1 MAETPGGSARATDR
15 ILVVD
20 FGAQYAQLIARRV
33 REQNVYCQIL
43 RHDISAERLAE
54 LAPKG
59 IILSGGPASVYEENA
74 PRCDPG
80 LFRLGI
86 PVLGICYGMQLTC
99 DALGGDVDND
109 GDKDLFATAIEGIN
123 QFYRNDGDMSFTN
136 ISSTIGFFQTD
147 LFTYGASF
155 GDIDNDGDLD
165 VFISNRTNTEENQR
179 NYLYRNDEGIYIDI
193 TQSSGIPIQDED
205 GNENSQLSFCT
216 IFFDYNK
223 DGFQD
228 IYLANDKI
236 DNINRL
242 YKNLGNGTFE
252 DVSVASGSGI
262 AVNAMT
268 TTLGDYN
275 NDGWFDIYI
284 TNTQS
289 SQAGNGNV
297 LLMNNA
303 DGTFT
308 NVAEETGTTFNSFA
322 WGAVFLD
329 ADNDTLLDLY
339 VSGGFDGS
347 IGSFLSA
354 AFYHQQNDGTFVIP
368 QNIGFENDTRKSYS
382 NAIGDINN
390 DGKPDIIV
398 CNDIENNFLWE
409 NKTVNENNWLKV
421 KLEGVISNRDGIGN
435 TIEISIDGESQYRYT
450 LAGEGYLS
458 QNSFYEFFGT
468 GTATE
473 IDFIKVTW
481 TATGTTETI
490 NNVDVNQAII
500 IKEGSGILSNTDIQT
515 DNFFSMYPNPS
526 NNGIFKLSI
535 SDNERV
541 SLQIFDLS
549 GRLVT
554 KKDDLRN
561 NDEIDVS
568 HYHKGIYVAKIS
580 SGSNISSIKLLV
592 N

>member
-1 MAETPGGSARATDR
+1 MTIRVFILFLIFSNLSNAQLAFEDVASQVGVNYSYGDSEYGGGVSFA
-15 ILVVD
+15 D
-20 FGAQYAQLIARRV
+20 FNNDGWDDITYASEDGAQIYFFENNNGIFNLV
-33 REQNVYCQIL
+33 TLNG
-43 RHDISAERLAE
+43 ISNTY
-54 LAPKG
+54 KTKQV
-59 IILSGGPASVYEENA
+59 IWIDY
-74 PRCDPG
+74 
-80 LFRLGI
+80 
-86 PVLGICYGMQLTC
+86 
-99 DALGGDVDND
+99 DND
-109 GDKDLFATAIEGIN
+109 GDKDLFVTAIEGVN
-123 QFYRNDGDMSFTN
+123 QFYRNDGGMNFTN

-147 LFTYGASF
+147 LFTYGTSF
-155 GDIDNDGDLD
+155 ADIDNDGDLD
-165 VFISNRTNTEENQR
+165 AFISNRTNTEQNQR
-179 NYLYRNDEGIYIDI
+179 NYLYRNDEGTFVDI
-193 TQSSGIPIQDED
+193 TQSSGIPIEDEE

-216 IFFDYNK
+216 MFFDYNK

-228 IYLANDKI
+228 IYLANDKT

-297 LLMNNA
+297 LLKNNG

-308 NVAEETGTTFNSFA
+308 DVAEETGTTFNSFA

-354 AFYHQQNDGTFVIP
+354 AFYHQQNDGIFVIP
-368 QNIGFENDTRKSYS
+368 QNIGFENDTRKSFS

-398 CNDIENNFLWE
+398 CNDTENNFLWE
-409 NKTVNENNWLKV
+409 NKTTNTNNWLKV
-421 KLEGVISNRDGIGN
+421 KLEGVTTNRDGIGN
-435 TIEISIDGESQYRYT
+435 TIEIFINGRSQYRYT
-450 LAGEGYLS
+450 LAGEGYIS
-458 QNSFYEFFGT
+458 QNSYYEFFGL
-468 GTATE
+468 GEATE
-473 IDFIKVTW
+473 VDYVKVTW
-481 TATGTTETI
+481 TGTNIEDVI
-490 NNVDVNQAII
+490 NDVNANQSIT
-500 IKEGSGILSNTDIQT
+500 IKEGIGVLNSNNIQT
-515 DNFFSMYPNPS
+515 NMLFSLFPNPS
-526 NNGIFKLSI
+526 NDGVFKLSVNNNK
-535 SDNERV
+535 SNTLKV
-541 SLQIFDLS
+541 YDLA
-549 GRLVT
+549 GRLIL
-554 KKDDLRN
+554 KIKNLKDK
-561 NDEIDVS
+561 DEFS
-568 HYHKGIYVAKIS
+568 LNHCKKGIYLAKVS
-580 SGSNISSIKLLV
+580 SDHKSSTIKLVL

>member
-1 MAETPGGSARATDR
+1 MNKISFIFFLFFSNILCSQIAFEDVASYIGVDYSYGDSEYGGGVSFA
-15 ILVVD
+15 D
-20 FGAQYAQLIARRV
+20 FNNDGWDDITYASEDGAQ
-33 REQNVYCQIL
+33 VYFFKNNNGVFNL
-43 RHDISAERLAE
+43 VTLNGISNTY
-54 LAPKG
+54 KTKQV
-59 IILSGGPASVYEENA
+59 IWIDY
-74 PRCDPG
+74 
-80 LFRLGI
+80 
-86 PVLGICYGMQLTC
+86 
-99 DALGGDVDND
+99 DND

-435 TIEISIDGESQYRYT
+435 TIEISIDGQSQYRYT

-473 IDFIKVTW
+473 IDYIKVTW
-481 TATGTTETI
+481 TATGITETI
-490 NNVDVNQAII
+490 SNIDVNQAII

-515 DNFFSMYPNPS
+515 DNLFSMYPNPS

-535 SDNERV
+535 SDKERV

-568 HYHKGIYVAKIS
+568 HYHKGIYIAKIS
-580 SGSNISSIKLLV
+580 SGRNISSIKLLV

>member
-1 MAETPGGSARATDR
+1 MNKISFIFFLFFSNILCSQIAFEDVASYIGVDYSYGDSEYGGGVSFA
-15 ILVVD
+15 D
-20 FGAQYAQLIARRV
+20 FNNDGWDDITYASEDGAQ
-33 REQNVYCQIL
+33 VYFFKNNNGVFNL
-43 RHDISAERLAE
+43 VTLNGISNTY
-54 LAPKG
+54 KTKQV
-59 IILSGGPASVYEENA
+59 IWIDY
-74 PRCDPG
+74 
-80 LFRLGI
+80 
-86 PVLGICYGMQLTC
+86 
-99 DALGGDVDND
+99 DND

-165 VFISNRTNTEENQR
+165 AFISNRTNTEENQR

-242 YKNLGNGTFE
+242 YKNLGDGTFE

-435 TIEISIDGESQYRYT
+435 TIEISIDGQSQYRYT

-468 GTATE
+468 GTAIE
-473 IDFIKVTW
+473 IDYIKVTW
-481 TATGTTETI
+481 TATGTIETI

-515 DNFFSMYPNPS
+515 DNLFSMYPNPS

-580 SGSNISSIKLLV
+580 SGSNISSIKLFV

>member
-1 MAETPGGSARATDR
+1 MTTRVFILFLIFSNLSNAQLAFEDVATQVGVNYSYGDSEYGGGVSFADFNNDGWDDITYATED
-15 ILVVD
+15 
-20 FGAQYAQLIARRV
+20 GAQIYFFENNNGVFNLV
-33 REQNVYCQIL
+33 TLNG
-43 RHDISAERLAE
+43 ISNTY
-54 LAPKG
+54 KTKQV
-59 IILSGGPASVYEENA
+59 IWIDY
-74 PRCDPG
+74 
-80 LFRLGI
+80 
-86 PVLGICYGMQLTC
+86 
-99 DALGGDVDND
+99 DND
-109 GDKDLFATAIEGIN
+109 GDKDLFVTAIEGIN
-123 QFYRNDGDMSFTN
+123 EFYRNDGGMNFTN

-147 LFTYGASF
+147 LFTYGTSF

-165 VFISNRTNTEENQR
+165 AFISNRTSTEQNQR
-179 NYLYRNDEGIYIDI
+179 NYLYRNDEGTFVDI
-193 TQSSGIPIQDED
+193 TQSSGIPIEDEE

-216 IFFDYNK
+216 MFFDYNK

-228 IYLANDKI
+228 IYLANDKT

-297 LLMNNA
+297 LLKNNG

-308 NVAEETGTTFNSFA
+308 NVAEETGTTFNSLA

-354 AFYHQQNDGTFVIP
+354 AFYHQQNDGIFVIP
-368 QNIGFENDTRKSYS
+368 QNIGFENDTRKSFS

-398 CNDIENNFLWE
+398 CNDTENNFLWE
-409 NKTVNENNWLKV
+409 NKTTNTNNWLKV
-421 KLEGVISNRDGIGN
+421 KLEGVTTNRDGIGN
-435 TIEISIDGESQYRYT
+435 TIEIFINGRSKYRYT
-450 LAGEGYLS
+450 LAGEGYIS
-458 QNSFYEFFGT
+458 QNSYHEFFGL
-468 GTATE
+468 GEATE
-473 IDFIKVTW
+473 VDYVKVTW
-481 TATGTTETI
+481 TGTNTEDI
-490 NNVDVNQAII
+490 IYDVNANQSIT
-500 IKEGSGILSNTDIQT
+500 IKEGIGVLTSNDIQT
-515 DNFFSMYPNPS
+515 NSLFSLYPNPS
-526 NNGIFKLSI
+526 YDGVFKLSVNNNK
-535 SDNERV
+535 SNTLKV
-541 SLQIFDLS
+541 YDLA
-549 GRLVT
+549 GRLIL
-554 KKDDLRN
+554 KIKNLKDKDQFSLN
-561 NDEIDVS
+561 
-568 HYHKGIYVAKIS
+568 HCKKGIYLAKVS
-580 SGSNISSIKLLV
+580 SDHKSSTIKLVL

>member
-1 MAETPGGSARATDR
+1 MNKISFIFFLFFSNILCSQIAFEDVASYIGVDYSYGDSEYGGGVSFA
-15 ILVVD
+15 D
-20 FGAQYAQLIARRV
+20 FNNDGWDDITYASEDGAQ
-33 REQNVYCQIL
+33 VYFFKNNNGVFNL
-43 RHDISAERLAE
+43 VTLNGISNTY
-54 LAPKG
+54 KTKQV
-59 IILSGGPASVYEENA
+59 IWIDY
-74 PRCDPG
+74 
-80 LFRLGI
+80 
-86 PVLGICYGMQLTC
+86 
-99 DALGGDVDND
+99 DND

-473 IDFIKVTW
+473 IDYIKVTW
-481 TATGTTETI
+481 TATGITETI
-490 NNVDVNQAII
+490 SNIDVNQAII

-515 DNFFSMYPNPS
+515 DNLFSMYPNPS

-535 SDNERV
+535 SDNETV

>member
-1 MAETPGGSARATDR
+1 MNKISFIFFLFFSNILYSQIAFEDVASYIGVDYSYGDSEYGGGVSFA
-15 ILVVD
+15 D
-20 FGAQYAQLIARRV
+20 FNNDGWDDITYASEDGAQ
-33 REQNVYCQIL
+33 VYFFKNNNGVFNL
-43 RHDISAERLAE
+43 VTLNGISNTY
-54 LAPKG
+54 KTKQV
-59 IILSGGPASVYEENA
+59 IWIDY
-74 PRCDPG
+74 
-80 LFRLGI
+80 
-86 PVLGICYGMQLTC
+86 
-99 DALGGDVDND
+99 DND

-165 VFISNRTNTEENQR
+165 AFISNRTNTEENQR

-242 YKNLGNGTFE
+242 YKNLGDGTFE

-398 CNDIENNFLWE
+398 CNDTENNFLWE

-435 TIEISIDGESQYRYT
+435 TIEISIDGQSQYRYT

-468 GTATE
+468 GTAIE
-473 IDFIKVTW
+473 IDYIKVTW
-481 TATGTTETI
+481 TATGIIETI
-490 NNVDVNQAII
+490 TNIDINQAII

-515 DNFFSMYPNPS
+515 DNLFSMYPNPS

-554 KKDDLRN
+554 KKNDLRN

>member
-1 MAETPGGSARATDR
+1 MTTRVFILFLIFSNLSNAQLAFEDVATQVGVNYSYGDSEYGGGVSFADFNNDGWDDITYATED
-15 ILVVD
+15 
-20 FGAQYAQLIARRV
+20 GAQIYFFENNNGVFNLV
-33 REQNVYCQIL
+33 TLNG
-43 RHDISAERLAE
+43 ISNTY
-54 LAPKG
+54 KTKQV
-59 IILSGGPASVYEENA
+59 IWIDY
-74 PRCDPG
+74 
-80 LFRLGI
+80 
-86 PVLGICYGMQLTC
+86 
-99 DALGGDVDND
+99 DND
-109 GDKDLFATAIEGIN
+109 GDKDLFVTAIEGVN
-123 QFYRNDGDMSFTN
+123 EFYRNDGGMNFTN

-147 LFTYGASF
+147 LFTYGTSF

-165 VFISNRTNTEENQR
+165 AFISNRTSTEQNQR
-179 NYLYRNDEGIYIDI
+179 NYLYRNDEGTFVDI
-193 TQSSGIPIQDED
+193 TQSSGIPIEDEE

-216 IFFDYNK
+216 MFFDYNK

-228 IYLANDKI
+228 IYLANDKT

-297 LLMNNA
+297 LLKNNG

-308 NVAEETGTTFNSFA
+308 NVAEETGTTFNSLA

-339 VSGGFDGS
+339 VSGGYDGS

-354 AFYHQQNDGTFVIP
+354 AFYHQQNDETFVIP
-368 QNIGFENDTRKSYS
+368 QNIGFENDTRKSFS

-398 CNDIENNFLWE
+398 CNDTENNFLWE
-409 NKTVNENNWLKV
+409 NKTTNTNNWLKV
-421 KLEGVISNRDGIGN
+421 KLEGVTTNRDGIGN
-435 TIEISIDGESQYRYT
+435 TIEIFINGRSQYRYT
-450 LAGEGYLS
+450 LAGEGYIS
-458 QNSFYEFFGT
+458 QNSYHEFFGL
-468 GTATE
+468 GEATE
-473 IDFIKVTW
+473 VDYVKVTW
-481 TATGTTETI
+481 TGTNTEDI
-490 NNVDVNQAII
+490 IYDVNANQSIT
-500 IKEGSGILSNTDIQT
+500 IKEGNGVLTSDDIQT
-515 DNFFSMYPNPS
+515 NTLLSLYPNPS
-526 NNGIFKLSI
+526 NDGVFKLSVNNNK
-535 SDNERV
+535 SNTLKV
-541 SLQIFDLS
+541 YDLA
-549 GRLVT
+549 GRLIF
-554 KKDDLRN
+554 KIKNLKDK
-561 NDEIDVS
+561 DEFS
-568 HYHKGIYVAKIS
+568 LNHCKKGIYLAKVS
-580 SGSNISSIKLLV
+580 SGQKSSTIKLVL

>member
-1 MAETPGGSARATDR
+1 MFLIFSNLSNAQLAFEDVATQVGVNYSYGDSEYGGGVSFADFNNDGWDDITYATED
-15 ILVVD
+15 
-20 FGAQYAQLIARRV
+20 GAQIYFFENNNGVFNLV
-33 REQNVYCQIL
+33 TLNG
-43 RHDISAERLAE
+43 ISNTY
-54 LAPKG
+54 KTKQV
-59 IILSGGPASVYEENA
+59 IWIDY
-74 PRCDPG
+74 
-80 LFRLGI
+80 
-86 PVLGICYGMQLTC
+86 
-99 DALGGDVDND
+99 DND
-109 GDKDLFATAIEGIN
+109 GDKDLFVTAIEGIN
-123 QFYRNDGDMSFTN
+123 EFYRNDGGMNFTN

-147 LFTYGASF
+147 LFTYGTSF

-165 VFISNRTNTEENQR
+165 AFISNRTSTEQNQR
-179 NYLYRNDEGIYIDI
+179 NYLYRNDEGTFVDI
-193 TQSSGIPIQDED
+193 TQSSGIPIEDEE

-216 IFFDYNK
+216 MFFDYNK

-228 IYLANDKI
+228 IYLANDKT

-297 LLMNNA
+297 LLKNNG

-308 NVAEETGTTFNSFA
+308 NVAEETGTTFNSLA

-354 AFYHQQNDGTFVIP
+354 AFYHQQNDGIFVIP
-368 QNIGFENDTRKSYS
+368 QNIGFENDTRKSFS

-398 CNDIENNFLWE
+398 CNDTENNFLWE
-409 NKTVNENNWLKV
+409 NKTTNTNNWLKV
-421 KLEGVISNRDGIGN
+421 KLEGVTTNRDGIGN
-435 TIEISIDGESQYRYT
+435 TIEIFINGRSQYRYT
-450 LAGEGYLS
+450 LAGEGYIS
-458 QNSFYEFFGT
+458 QNSYHEFFGL
-468 GTATE
+468 GEATE
-473 IDFIKVTW
+473 VDYVKVTW
-481 TATGTTETI
+481 TGTNTEDI
-490 NNVDVNQAII
+490 IYDVNANQSIT
-500 IKEGSGILSNTDIQT
+500 IKEGIGVLTSNDIQT
-515 DNFFSMYPNPS
+515 NSLFSLYPNPS
-526 NNGIFKLSI
+526 YDGVFKLSVNNNK
-535 SDNERV
+535 SNTLKV
-541 SLQIFDLS
+541 YDLA
-549 GRLVT
+549 GRLILKIKNLKDKDQFSLNHC
-554 KKDDLRN
+554 KK
-561 NDEIDVS
+561 
-568 HYHKGIYVAKIS
+568 
-580 SGSNISSIKLLV
+580 
-592 N
+592 

>member
-1 MAETPGGSARATDR
+1 MTTRVFILFLIFSNLSNAQLAFEDVATQVGVNYSYGDSEYGGGVSFADFNNDGWDDITYATED
-15 ILVVD
+15 
-20 FGAQYAQLIARRV
+20 GAQIYFFENNNGVFNLV
-33 REQNVYCQIL
+33 TLNG
-43 RHDISAERLAE
+43 ISNTY
-54 LAPKG
+54 KTKQV
-59 IILSGGPASVYEENA
+59 IWIDY
-74 PRCDPG
+74 
-80 LFRLGI
+80 
-86 PVLGICYGMQLTC
+86 
-99 DALGGDVDND
+99 DND
-109 GDKDLFATAIEGIN
+109 GDKDLFVTAIEGIN
-123 QFYRNDGDMSFTN
+123 EFYRNDGGMNFTN

-147 LFTYGASF
+147 LFTYGTSF

-165 VFISNRTNTEENQR
+165 AFISNRTSTEQNQR
-179 NYLYRNDEGIYIDI
+179 NYLYRNDEGTFVDI
-193 TQSSGIPIQDED
+193 TQSSGIPIEDEE

-216 IFFDYNK
+216 MFFDYNK

-228 IYLANDKI
+228 IYLANDKT

-297 LLMNNA
+297 LLKNNG

-308 NVAEETGTTFNSFA
+308 NVAEETGTTFNSLA

-354 AFYHQQNDGTFVIP
+354 AFYHQQNDGIFVIP
-368 QNIGFENDTRKSYS
+368 QNIGFENDTRKSFS

-398 CNDIENNFLWE
+398 CNDTENNFLWE
-409 NKTVNENNWLKV
+409 NKTTNTNNWLKV
-421 KLEGVISNRDGIGN
+421 KLEGVTTNRDGIGN
-435 TIEISIDGESQYRYT
+435 TIEIFINGRSQYRYT
-450 LAGEGYLS
+450 LAGEGYIS
-458 QNSFYEFFGT
+458 QNSYHEFFGL
-468 GTATE
+468 GEATE
-473 IDFIKVTW
+473 VDYVKVTW
-481 TATGTTETI
+481 TGTNTEDI
-490 NNVDVNQAII
+490 IYDVNANQSIT
-500 IKEGSGILSNTDIQT
+500 IKEGIGVLTSNDIQT
-515 DNFFSMYPNPS
+515 NSLFSLYPNPS
-526 NNGIFKLSI
+526 YDGVFKLSVNNNK
-535 SDNERV
+535 SNTLKV
-541 SLQIFDLS
+541 YDLA
-549 GRLVT
+549 GRLIL
-554 KKDDLRN
+554 KIKNLKDKDQFSLN
-561 NDEIDVS
+561 
-568 HYHKGIYVAKIS
+568 HCKKGIYLAKVS
-580 SGSNISSIKLLV
+580 SDHKSSRIKLVL

>member
-1 MAETPGGSARATDR
+1 MNKISFIFFLFFSNILCSQIAFEDVASYIGVDYSYGDSEYGGGVSFA
-15 ILVVD
+15 D
-20 FGAQYAQLIARRV
+20 FNNDGWDDITYASEDGAQ
-33 REQNVYCQIL
+33 VYFFKNNNGVFNL
-43 RHDISAERLAE
+43 VTLNGISNTY
-54 LAPKG
+54 KTKQV
-59 IILSGGPASVYEENA
+59 IWIDY
-74 PRCDPG
+74 
-80 LFRLGI
+80 
-86 PVLGICYGMQLTC
+86 
-99 DALGGDVDND
+99 DND

-242 YKNLGNGTFE
+242 YKNLGDGTFE

-398 CNDIENNFLWE
+398 CNDTENNFLWE

-535 SDNERV
+535 SDNETV

>member
-1 MAETPGGSARATDR
+1 MTIRVFILFLIFSNLSNAQLAFEDVASQVGVNYSYGDSEYGGGVSFA
-15 ILVVD
+15 D
-20 FGAQYAQLIARRV
+20 FNNDGWDDITYASEDGAQIYFFENNNGIFNLV
-33 REQNVYCQIL
+33 TLNG
-43 RHDISAERLAE
+43 ISNTY
-54 LAPKG
+54 KTKQV
-59 IILSGGPASVYEENA
+59 IWIDY
-74 PRCDPG
+74 
-80 LFRLGI
+80 
-86 PVLGICYGMQLTC
+86 
-99 DALGGDVDND
+99 DND
-109 GDKDLFATAIEGIN
+109 GDKDLFVTAIEGVN
-123 QFYRNDGDMSFTN
+123 QFYRNDGGMNFTN

-147 LFTYGASF
+147 LFTYGTSF
-155 GDIDNDGDLD
+155 ADIDNDGDLD
-165 VFISNRTNTEENQR
+165 AFISNRTNTEQNQR
-179 NYLYRNDEGIYIDI
+179 NYLYRNDEGTFVDI
-193 TQSSGIPIQDED
+193 TQSSGIPIEDEE

-216 IFFDYNK
+216 MFFDYNK

-228 IYLANDKI
+228 IYLANDKT

-297 LLMNNA
+297 LLKNNG

-308 NVAEETGTTFNSFA
+308 DVAEETGTTFNSFA

-368 QNIGFENDTRKSYS
+368 QNIGFENDTRKSFS

-398 CNDIENNFLWE
+398 CNDTENNFLWE
-409 NKTVNENNWLKV
+409 NKTTNTNNWLKI
-421 KLEGVISNRDGIGN
+421 KLEGVTTNRDGIGN
-435 TIEISIDGESQYRYT
+435 TIEIFINGRSQYRYT
-450 LAGEGYLS
+450 LAGEGYIS
-458 QNSFYEFFGT
+458 QNSYYEFFGL
-468 GTATE
+468 GEATE
-473 IDFIKVTW
+473 VDYVKVTW
-481 TATGTTETI
+481 TGTNIEDVI
-490 NNVDVNQAII
+490 NDVNANQSIT
-500 IKEGSGILSNTDIQT
+500 IKEGIGVLNSNNIQT
-515 DNFFSMYPNPS
+515 NMLFSLFPNPS
-526 NNGIFKLSI
+526 NDGVFKLSVNNNK
-535 SDNERV
+535 SNTLKV
-541 SLQIFDLS
+541 YDLA
-549 GRLVT
+549 GRLIL
-554 KKDDLRN
+554 KIKNLKDK
-561 NDEIDVS
+561 DEFS
-568 HYHKGIYVAKIS
+568 LNHCKKGIYLAKVS
-580 SGSNISSIKLLV
+580 SDHKSSTIKLVL

>member
-1 MAETPGGSARATDR
+1 MFLIFSNLSNAQLAFEDVATQVGVNYSYGDSEYGGGVSFADFNNDGWDDITYATED
-15 ILVVD
+15 
-20 FGAQYAQLIARRV
+20 GAQIYFFENNNGVFNLV
-33 REQNVYCQIL
+33 TLNG
-43 RHDISAERLAE
+43 ISNTY
-54 LAPKG
+54 KTKQV
-59 IILSGGPASVYEENA
+59 IWIDY
-74 PRCDPG
+74 
-80 LFRLGI
+80 
-86 PVLGICYGMQLTC
+86 
-99 DALGGDVDND
+99 DND
-109 GDKDLFATAIEGIN
+109 GDKDLFVTAIEGIN
-123 QFYRNDGDMSFTN
+123 EFYRNDGGMNFTN

-147 LFTYGASF
+147 LFTYGTSF

-165 VFISNRTNTEENQR
+165 AFISNRTSTEQNQR
-179 NYLYRNDEGIYIDI
+179 NYLYRNDEGTFVDI
-193 TQSSGIPIQDED
+193 TQSSGIPIEDEE

-216 IFFDYNK
+216 MFFDYNK

-228 IYLANDKI
+228 IYLANDKT

-297 LLMNNA
+297 LLKNNG

-308 NVAEETGTTFNSFA
+308 NVAEETGTTFNSLA

-354 AFYHQQNDGTFVIP
+354 AFYHQQNDGIFVIP
-368 QNIGFENDTRKSYS
+368 QNIGFENDTRKSFS

-398 CNDIENNFLWE
+398 CNDTENNFLWE
-409 NKTVNENNWLKV
+409 NKTTNTNNWLKV
-421 KLEGVISNRDGIGN
+421 KLEGVTTNRDGIGN
-435 TIEISIDGESQYRYT
+435 TIEIFINGRSQYRYT
-450 LAGEGYLS
+450 LAGEGYIS
-458 QNSFYEFFGT
+458 QNSYHEFFGL
-468 GTATE
+468 GEATE
-473 IDFIKVTW
+473 VDYVKVTW
-481 TATGTTETI
+481 TGTNTEDIIYDVNANQSINADGNSSALRVIAGTNGQDVNAIIQNTGTGNLIITNAKASCGCTKLEYPKE
-490 NNVDVNQAII
+490 I
-500 IKEGSGILSNTDIQT
+500 IKPGNKERIKVTFNSNKTGEQ
-515 DNFFSMYPNPS
+515 
-526 NNGIFKLSI
+526 
-535 SDNERV
+535 
-541 SLQIFDLS
+541 
-549 GRLVT
+549 
-554 KKDDLRN
+554 KK
-561 NDEIDVS
+561 
-568 HYHKGIYVAKIS
+568 
-580 SGSNISSIKLLV
+580 NITLTTNATPSIKILTIEGMVLPSE

>member
-1 MAETPGGSARATDR
+1 MNKISFIFFLFFSNILCSQIAFEDVASYIGVDYSYGDSEYGGGVSFA
-15 ILVVD
+15 D
-20 FGAQYAQLIARRV
+20 FNNDGWDDITYASEDGAQ
-33 REQNVYCQIL
+33 VYFFKNNNGVFNL
-43 RHDISAERLAE
+43 VTLNGISNTY
-54 LAPKG
+54 KTKQV
-59 IILSGGPASVYEENA
+59 IWIDY
-74 PRCDPG
+74 
-80 LFRLGI
+80 
-86 PVLGICYGMQLTC
+86 
-99 DALGGDVDND
+99 DND

-165 VFISNRTNTEENQR
+165 AFISNRTNTEENQR

-228 IYLANDKI
+228 IYLANDKT

>member
-1 MAETPGGSARATDR
+1 MNKISFIFFLFFSNILCSQIAFEDVASYIGVDYSYGDSEYGGGVSFADFNNDGWDDITYATED
-15 ILVVD
+15 
-20 FGAQYAQLIARRV
+20 GAQIYFFENNNGVFNLV
-33 REQNVYCQIL
+33 TLNG
-43 RHDISAERLAE
+43 ISNTY
-54 LAPKG
+54 KTKQV
-59 IILSGGPASVYEENA
+59 IWIDY
-74 PRCDPG
+74 
-80 LFRLGI
+80 
-86 PVLGICYGMQLTC
+86 
-99 DALGGDVDND
+99 DND
-109 GDKDLFATAIEGIN
+109 GDKDLFVTAIEGIN
-123 QFYRNDGDMSFTN
+123 EFYRNDGGMNFTN

-147 LFTYGASF
+147 LFTYGTSF

-165 VFISNRTNTEENQR
+165 AFISNRTSTEQNQR
-179 NYLYRNDEGIYIDI
+179 NYLYRNDEGTFVDI
-193 TQSSGIPIQDED
+193 TQSSGIPIEDEE

-216 IFFDYNK
+216 MFFDYNK

-515 DNFFSMYPNPS
+515 DNLFSMYPNPS

>member
-1 MAETPGGSARATDR
+1 MTTRVFILFLIFSNLSNAQLAFEDVATQVGVNYSYGDSEYGGGVSFADFNNDGWDDITYATED
-15 ILVVD
+15 
-20 FGAQYAQLIARRV
+20 GAQIYFFENNNGVFNLV
-33 REQNVYCQIL
+33 TLNG
-43 RHDISAERLAE
+43 ISNTY
-54 LAPKG
+54 KTKQV
-59 IILSGGPASVYEENA
+59 IWIDY
-74 PRCDPG
+74 
-80 LFRLGI
+80 
-86 PVLGICYGMQLTC
+86 
-99 DALGGDVDND
+99 DND
-109 GDKDLFATAIEGIN
+109 GDKDLFVTAIEGIN
-123 QFYRNDGDMSFTN
+123 EFYRNDGGMNFTN

-147 LFTYGASF
+147 LFTYGTSF

-165 VFISNRTNTEENQR
+165 AFISNRTSTEQNQR
-179 NYLYRNDEGIYIDI
+179 NYLYRNDEGTFVDI
-193 TQSSGIPIQDED
+193 TQSSGIPIEDEE

-216 IFFDYNK
+216 MFFDYNK

-228 IYLANDKI
+228 IYLANDKT

-297 LLMNNA
+297 LLKNNG

-308 NVAEETGTTFNSFA
+308 DVAEQTGTTFNSFA

-354 AFYHQQNDGTFVIP
+354 AFYHQQNDGIFVIP
-368 QNIGFENDTRKSYS
+368 QNIGFENDTRKSFS

-398 CNDIENNFLWE
+398 CNDTENNFLWE
-409 NKTVNENNWLKV
+409 NKTTNTNNWLKV
-421 KLEGVISNRDGIGN
+421 KLEGVTTNRDGIGN
-435 TIEISIDGESQYRYT
+435 TIEIFINGRSQYRYT
-450 LAGEGYLS
+450 LAGEGYIS
-458 QNSFYEFFGT
+458 QNSYHEFFGL
-468 GTATE
+468 GEATE
-473 IDFIKVTW
+473 VDYVKVTW
-481 TATGTTETI
+481 TGTNTEDI
-490 NNVDVNQAII
+490 IYDVNANQSIT
-500 IKEGSGILSNTDIQT
+500 IKEGIGVLTSNDIQT
-515 DNFFSMYPNPS
+515 NSLFSLYPNPS
-526 NNGIFKLSI
+526 YDGVFKLSVNNNK
-535 SDNERV
+535 SNTLKV
-541 SLQIFDLS
+541 YDLA
-549 GRLVT
+549 GRLIL
-554 KKDDLRN
+554 KIKNLKDKDQFSLN
-561 NDEIDVS
+561 
-568 HYHKGIYVAKIS
+568 HCKKGIYLAKVS
-580 SGSNISSIKLLV
+580 SDHKSSTIKLVL

>member
-1 MAETPGGSARATDR
+1 MTTRVFILFLIFSNLSNAQLAFEDVATQVGVNYSYGDSEYGGGVSFADFNNDGWDDITYATED
-15 ILVVD
+15 
-20 FGAQYAQLIARRV
+20 GAQIYFFENNSGVFNLV
-33 REQNVYCQIL
+33 TLNG
-43 RHDISAERLAE
+43 ISNTY
-54 LAPKG
+54 KTKQV
-59 IILSGGPASVYEENA
+59 IWIDY
-74 PRCDPG
+74 
-80 LFRLGI
+80 
-86 PVLGICYGMQLTC
+86 
-99 DALGGDVDND
+99 DND
-109 GDKDLFATAIEGIN
+109 GDKDLFVTAIEGIN
-123 QFYRNDGDMSFTN
+123 EFYRNDGGMNFTN

-147 LFTYGASF
+147 LFTYGTSF

-165 VFISNRTNTEENQR
+165 AFISNRTSTEQNQR
-179 NYLYRNDEGIYIDI
+179 NYLYRNDEGTFVDI
-193 TQSSGIPIQDED
+193 TQSSGIPIEDEE

-216 IFFDYNK
+216 MFFDYNK

-228 IYLANDKI
+228 IYLANDKT

-297 LLMNNA
+297 LLKNNG
-303 DGTFT
+303 DGAFT
-308 NVAEETGTTFNSFA
+308 NVAEETGTTFNSLA

-354 AFYHQQNDGTFVIP
+354 AFYHQQNDGIFVIP
-368 QNIGFENDTRKSYS
+368 QNIGFENDTRKSFS

-398 CNDIENNFLWE
+398 CNDTENNFLWE
-409 NKTVNENNWLKV
+409 NKTTNTNNWLKV
-421 KLEGVISNRDGIGN
+421 KLEGVTTNRDGIGN
-435 TIEISIDGESQYRYT
+435 TIEIFINGRSQYRYT
-450 LAGEGYLS
+450 LAGEGYIS
-458 QNSFYEFFGT
+458 QNSYHEFFGL
-468 GTATE
+468 GEATE
-473 IDFIKVTW
+473 LDYVKVTW
-481 TATGTTETI
+481 TGTNTEDI
-490 NNVDVNQAII
+490 IYDVNANQSIT
-500 IKEGSGILSNTDIQT
+500 IKEGIGVLTSNDIQT
-515 DNFFSMYPNPS
+515 NSLFSLYPNPS
-526 NNGIFKLSI
+526 YDGVFKLSVNNNK
-535 SDNERV
+535 SNTLKV
-541 SLQIFDLS
+541 YDLA
-549 GRLVT
+549 GRLIL
-554 KKDDLRN
+554 KIKNLKDKDQFSLN
-561 NDEIDVS
+561 
-568 HYHKGIYVAKIS
+568 HCKKGIYLAKVS
-580 SGSNISSIKLLV
+580 SDHKSSTIKLVL

>member
-1 MAETPGGSARATDR
+1 MNKISFIFFLFFSNILCSQIAFEDVASYIGVDYSYGDSEYGGGVSFA
-15 ILVVD
+15 D
-20 FGAQYAQLIARRV
+20 FNNDGWDDITYASEDGAQ
-33 REQNVYCQIL
+33 VYFFKNNNGVFNL
-43 RHDISAERLAE
+43 VTLNGISNTY
-54 LAPKG
+54 KTKQV
-59 IILSGGPASVYEENA
+59 IWIDY
-74 PRCDPG
+74 
-80 LFRLGI
+80 
-86 PVLGICYGMQLTC
+86 
-99 DALGGDVDND
+99 DND

-473 IDFIKVTW
+473 IDYIKVTW

-535 SDNERV
+535 LDNETV

>member
-1 MAETPGGSARATDR
+1 MFLIFSNLSNAQLAFEDVATQVGVNYSYGDSEYGGGVSFADFNNDGWDDITYATED
-15 ILVVD
+15 
-20 FGAQYAQLIARRV
+20 GAQIYFFENNNGVFNLV
-33 REQNVYCQIL
+33 TLNG
-43 RHDISAERLAE
+43 ISNTY
-54 LAPKG
+54 KTKQV
-59 IILSGGPASVYEENA
+59 IWIDY
-74 PRCDPG
+74 
-80 LFRLGI
+80 
-86 PVLGICYGMQLTC
+86 
-99 DALGGDVDND
+99 DND
-109 GDKDLFATAIEGIN
+109 GDKDLFVTAIEGVN
-123 QFYRNDGDMSFTN
+123 EFYRNDGGMNFTN

-147 LFTYGASF
+147 LFTYGTSF

-165 VFISNRTNTEENQR
+165 AFISNRTSTEQNQR
-179 NYLYRNDEGIYIDI
+179 NYLYRNDEGTFVDI
-193 TQSSGIPIQDED
+193 TQSSGIPIEDEE

-216 IFFDYNK
+216 MFFDYNK

-228 IYLANDKI
+228 IYLANDKT

-297 LLMNNA
+297 LLKNNG

-308 NVAEETGTTFNSFA
+308 NVAEETGTTFNSLA

-339 VSGGFDGS
+339 VSGGYDGS

-354 AFYHQQNDGTFVIP
+354 AFYHQQNDETFVIP
-368 QNIGFENDTRKSYS
+368 QNIGFENDTRKSFS

-398 CNDIENNFLWE
+398 CNDTENNFLWE
-409 NKTVNENNWLKV
+409 NKTTNTNNWLKV
-421 KLEGVISNRDGIGN
+421 KLEGVTTNRDGIGN
-435 TIEISIDGESQYRYT
+435 TIEIFINGRSQYRYT
-450 LAGEGYLS
+450 LAGEGYIS
-458 QNSFYEFFGT
+458 QNSYHEFFGL
-468 GTATE
+468 GEATE
-473 IDFIKVTW
+473 VDYVKVTW
-481 TATGTTETI
+481 TGTNTEDI
-490 NNVDVNQAII
+490 IYDVNANQSIT
-500 IKEGSGILSNTDIQT
+500 IKEGNGVLTSDDIQT
-515 DNFFSMYPNPS
+515 NTLLSLYPNPS
-526 NNGIFKLSI
+526 NDGVFKLSVNNNK
-535 SDNERV
+535 SNTLKV
-541 SLQIFDLS
+541 YDLA
-549 GRLVT
+549 GRLIF
-554 KKDDLRN
+554 KIKNLKDK
-561 NDEIDVS
+561 DEFS
-568 HYHKGIYVAKIS
+568 LNHCKKGIYLAKVSYGQKS
-580 SGSNISSIKLLV
+580 STIKLVL

>member
-1 MAETPGGSARATDR
+1 MTTRVFILFLIFSNLSNAQLAFEDVATQVGVNYSYGDSEYGGGVSFADFNNDGWDDITYATED
-15 ILVVD
+15 
-20 FGAQYAQLIARRV
+20 GAQLYFFENNNGVFNLV
-33 REQNVYCQIL
+33 TLNG
-43 RHDISAERLAE
+43 ISNTY
-54 LAPKG
+54 KTKQV
-59 IILSGGPASVYEENA
+59 IWIDY
-74 PRCDPG
+74 
-80 LFRLGI
+80 
-86 PVLGICYGMQLTC
+86 
-99 DALGGDVDND
+99 DND
-109 GDKDLFATAIEGIN
+109 GDKDLFVTAIEGIN
-123 QFYRNDGDMSFTN
+123 EFYRNDGGMNFTN

-147 LFTYGASF
+147 LFTYGTSF

-165 VFISNRTNTEENQR
+165 AFISNRTSTEQNQR
-179 NYLYRNDEGIYIDI
+179 NYLYRNDEGTFVDI
-193 TQSSGIPIQDED
+193 TQSSGIPIEDEE

-216 IFFDYNK
+216 MFFDYNK

-228 IYLANDKI
+228 IYLANDKT

-297 LLMNNA
+297 LLKNNG

-308 NVAEETGTTFNSFA
+308 NVAEETGTTFNSLA

-354 AFYHQQNDGTFVIP
+354 AFYHQQNDGIFVIP
-368 QNIGFENDTRKSYS
+368 QNIGFENDTRKSFS

-398 CNDIENNFLWE
+398 CNDTENNFLWE
-409 NKTVNENNWLKV
+409 NKTTNTNNWLKV
-421 KLEGVISNRDGIGN
+421 KLEGVTTNRDGIGN
-435 TIEISIDGESQYRYT
+435 TIEIFINGRSQYRYT
-450 LAGEGYLS
+450 LAGEGYIS
-458 QNSFYEFFGT
+458 QNSYHEFFGL
-468 GTATE
+468 GEATE
-473 IDFIKVTW
+473 VDYVKVTW
-481 TATGTTETI
+481 TGTNTEDI
-490 NNVDVNQAII
+490 IYDVNANQSIT
-500 IKEGSGILSNTDIQT
+500 IKEGIGVLTSNDIQT
-515 DNFFSMYPNPS
+515 NSLFSLYPNPS
-526 NNGIFKLSI
+526 YDGVFKLSVNNNK
-535 SDNERV
+535 SNTLKV
-541 SLQIFDLS
+541 YDLA
-549 GRLVT
+549 GRLIL
-554 KKDDLRN
+554 KIKNLKDKDQFSLN
-561 NDEIDVS
+561 
-568 HYHKGIYVAKIS
+568 HCKKGIYLAKVS
-580 SGSNISSIKLLV
+580 SDHKSSTIKLVL

>member
-1 MAETPGGSARATDR
+1 MTTRVFILFLIFSNLSNAQLAFEDVATQVGVNYSYGDSEYGGGVSFA
-15 ILVVD
+15 D
-20 FGAQYAQLIARRV
+20 FNNDGWDDITYASEDGAQIYFFENNNGIFNLV
-33 REQNVYCQIL
+33 TLNG
-43 RHDISAERLAE
+43 ISNTY
-54 LAPKG
+54 KTKQV
-59 IILSGGPASVYEENA
+59 IWIDY
-74 PRCDPG
+74 
-80 LFRLGI
+80 
-86 PVLGICYGMQLTC
+86 
-99 DALGGDVDND
+99 DND
-109 GDKDLFATAIEGIN
+109 GDKDLFVTAIEGIN
-123 QFYRNDGDMSFTN
+123 EFYRNDGGMNFTN

-147 LFTYGASF
+147 LFTYGTSF

-165 VFISNRTNTEENQR
+165 AFISNRTSTEQNQR
-179 NYLYRNDEGIYIDI
+179 NYLYRNDEGTFVDI
-193 TQSSGIPIQDED
+193 TQSSGIPIEDEE

-216 IFFDYNK
+216 MFFDYNK

-228 IYLANDKI
+228 IYLANDKT

-297 LLMNNA
+297 LLKNNG

-308 NVAEETGTTFNSFA
+308 DVAEQTGTTFNSFA

-354 AFYHQQNDGTFVIP
+354 AFYHQQNDGIFVIP
-368 QNIGFENDTRKSYS
+368 QNIGFENDTRKSFS

-398 CNDIENNFLWE
+398 CNDTENNFLWE
-409 NKTVNENNWLKV
+409 NKTTNTNNWLKV
-421 KLEGVISNRDGIGN
+421 KLEGVTTNRDGIGN
-435 TIEISIDGESQYRYT
+435 TIEIFINGRSQYRYT
-450 LAGEGYLS
+450 LAGEGYIS
-458 QNSFYEFFGT
+458 QNSYHEFFGL
-468 GTATE
+468 GEASE
-473 IDFIKVTW
+473 VDYVKVTW
-481 TATGTTETI
+481 TGTNTEDI
-490 NNVDVNQAII
+490 IYDVNANQSIT
-500 IKEGSGILSNTDIQT
+500 IKEGIGVLTSNDIQT
-515 DNFFSMYPNPS
+515 NSLFSLYPNPS
-526 NNGIFKLSI
+526 YDGVFKLSVNNNK
-535 SDNERV
+535 SNTLKV
-541 SLQIFDLS
+541 YDLA
-549 GRLVT
+549 GRLIL
-554 KKDDLRN
+554 KIKNLKDKDQFSLN
-561 NDEIDVS
+561 
-568 HYHKGIYVAKIS
+568 HCKKGIYLAKVS
-580 SGSNISSIKLLV
+580 SDHKSSTIKLVL

>member
-1 MAETPGGSARATDR
+1 MNKISFIFFLFFSNILCSQIAFEDVASYIGVDYSYGDSEYGGGVSFA
-15 ILVVD
+15 D
-20 FGAQYAQLIARRV
+20 FNNDGWDDITYASEDGAQ
-33 REQNVYCQIL
+33 VYFFKNNNGVFNL
-43 RHDISAERLAE
+43 VTLNGISNTY
-54 LAPKG
+54 KTKQV
-59 IILSGGPASVYEENA
+59 IWIDY
-74 PRCDPG
+74 
-80 LFRLGI
+80 
-86 PVLGICYGMQLTC
+86 
-99 DALGGDVDND
+99 DND

-165 VFISNRTNTEENQR
+165 VFISNRTNNEENQR
-179 NYLYRNDEGIYIDI
+179 NYLYRNDEGIYKDI

-242 YKNLGNGTFE
+242 YKNLGDGTFE

-398 CNDIENNFLWE
+398 CNDTENNFLWE

-435 TIEISIDGESQYRYT
+435 TIEISIDGQSQYRYT

-473 IDFIKVTW
+473 IDYIKVTW
-481 TATGTTETI
+481 TATGTIETI

-515 DNFFSMYPNPS
+515 DNLFSMYPNPS

-580 SGSNISSIKLLV
+580 SGSNISSIKLFV

>member
-1 MAETPGGSARATDR
+1 MTTRVFILFLIFSNLSNAQLAFEDVATQVGVNYSYGDSEYGGGVSFADFNNDGWDDITYATED
-15 ILVVD
+15 
-20 FGAQYAQLIARRV
+20 GAQIYFFENNNGVFNLV
-33 REQNVYCQIL
+33 TLNG
-43 RHDISAERLAE
+43 ISNTY
-54 LAPKG
+54 KTKQV
-59 IILSGGPASVYEENA
+59 IWIDY
-74 PRCDPG
+74 
-80 LFRLGI
+80 
-86 PVLGICYGMQLTC
+86 
-99 DALGGDVDND
+99 DND
-109 GDKDLFATAIEGIN
+109 GDKDLFVTAIEGIN
-123 QFYRNDGDMSFTN
+123 EFYRNDGGMNFTN

-147 LFTYGASF
+147 LFTYGTSF

-165 VFISNRTNTEENQR
+165 AFISNRTSTEQNQR
-179 NYLYRNDEGIYIDI
+179 NYLYRNDEGTFVDI
-193 TQSSGIPIQDED
+193 TQSSGIPIEDEE

-216 IFFDYNK
+216 MFFDYNK

-228 IYLANDKI
+228 IYLANDKT

-297 LLMNNA
+297 LLKNNG

-308 NVAEETGTTFNSFA
+308 NVAEETGTTFNSLA

-368 QNIGFENDTRKSYS
+368 QNIGFENDTRKSFS

-398 CNDIENNFLWE
+398 CNDTENNFLWE
-409 NKTVNENNWLKV
+409 NKTTNTNNWLKV
-421 KLEGVISNRDGIGN
+421 KLEGVTTNRDGIGN
-435 TIEISIDGESQYRYT
+435 TIEIFINGRSQYRYT
-450 LAGEGYLS
+450 LAGEGYIS
-458 QNSFYEFFGT
+458 QNSYYEFFGI
-468 GTATE
+468 GNATE
-473 IDFIKVTW
+473 VDYVKVTW
-481 TATGTTETI
+481 TGTNIEDVI
-490 NNVDVNQAII
+490 NDVNANQSIT
-500 IKEGSGILSNTDIQT
+500 IKEGIGVLTSNDIQT
-515 DNFFSMYPNPS
+515 NMLFSLYPNPS
-526 NNGIFKLSI
+526 YDGVFKLSVNNNK
-535 SDNERV
+535 SNTLKV
-541 SLQIFDLS
+541 YDLA
-549 GRLVT
+549 GRLIL
-554 KKDDLRN
+554 KIKNLKDKDQFSLN
-561 NDEIDVS
+561 
-568 HYHKGIYVAKIS
+568 HCKKGIYLAKVS
-580 SGSNISSIKLLV
+580 SDHKSSTIKLVL

>member
-1 MAETPGGSARATDR
+1 MTTRVFILFLIFSNLSNAQLAFEDVATQVGVNYSYGDSEYGGGVSFADFNNDGWDDITYATED
-15 ILVVD
+15 
-20 FGAQYAQLIARRV
+20 GAQIYFFENNNGVFNLV
-33 REQNVYCQIL
+33 TLNG
-43 RHDISAERLAE
+43 ISNTY
-54 LAPKG
+54 KTKQV
-59 IILSGGPASVYEENA
+59 IWIDY
-74 PRCDPG
+74 
-80 LFRLGI
+80 
-86 PVLGICYGMQLTC
+86 
-99 DALGGDVDND
+99 DND
-109 GDKDLFATAIEGIN
+109 GDKDLFVTAIEGIN
-123 QFYRNDGDMSFTN
+123 EFYRNDGGMNFTN

-147 LFTYGASF
+147 LFTYGTSF

-165 VFISNRTNTEENQR
+165 AFISNRTSTEQNQR
-179 NYLYRNDEGIYIDI
+179 NYLYRNDEGTFVDI
-193 TQSSGIPIQDED
+193 TQSSGIPIEDEE

-216 IFFDYNK
+216 MFFDYNK

-228 IYLANDKI
+228 IYLANDKT

-297 LLMNNA
+297 LLKNNG

-308 NVAEETGTTFNSFA
+308 NVAEETGTTFNSLA

-354 AFYHQQNDGTFVIP
+354 AFYHQQNDGIFVIP
-368 QNIGFENDTRKSYS
+368 QNIGFENDTRKSFS

-398 CNDIENNFLWE
+398 CNDTENNFLWE
-409 NKTVNENNWLKV
+409 NKTTNTNNWLKV
-421 KLEGVISNRDGIGN
+421 KLEGVTTNRDGIGN
-435 TIEISIDGESQYRYT
+435 TIEIFINGRSQYRYT
-450 LAGEGYLS
+450 LAGEGYIS
-458 QNSFYEFFGT
+458 QNSYHEFFGL
-468 GTATE
+468 GEATE
-473 IDFIKVTW
+473 VDYVKVTW
-481 TATGTTETI
+481 TGTNTEDI
-490 NNVDVNQAII
+490 IYDVNANQSIT
-500 IKEGSGILSNTDIQT
+500 IKEGIGVLTSNDIQS
-515 DNFFSMYPNPS
+515 NSLFSLYPNPS
-526 NNGIFKLSI
+526 YDGVFKLSVNNNK
-535 SDNERV
+535 SNTLKV
-541 SLQIFDLS
+541 YDLA
-549 GRLVT
+549 GRLIL
-554 KKDDLRN
+554 KIKNLKDKDQFSLN
-561 NDEIDVS
+561 
-568 HYHKGIYVAKIS
+568 HCKKGIYLAKVS
-580 SGSNISSIKLLV
+580 SDHKSSTIKLVL

>member
-1 MAETPGGSARATDR
+1 MNTRVFILFLIFSNLSNAQLAFEDVATQVGVNYSYGDSEYGGGVSFADFNNDGWDDITYATED
-15 ILVVD
+15 
-20 FGAQYAQLIARRV
+20 GAQIYFFENNNGVFNLV
-33 REQNVYCQIL
+33 TLNG
-43 RHDISAERLAE
+43 ISNTY
-54 LAPKG
+54 KTKQV
-59 IILSGGPASVYEENA
+59 IWIDY
-74 PRCDPG
+74 
-80 LFRLGI
+80 
-86 PVLGICYGMQLTC
+86 
-99 DALGGDVDND
+99 DND
-109 GDKDLFATAIEGIN
+109 GDKDLFVTAIEGIN
-123 QFYRNDGDMSFTN
+123 EFYRNDGGMNFTN

-147 LFTYGASF
+147 LFTYGTSF

-165 VFISNRTNTEENQR
+165 AFISNRTSTEQNQR
-179 NYLYRNDEGIYIDI
+179 NYLYRNDEGTFVDI
-193 TQSSGIPIQDED
+193 TQSSGIPIEDEE

-216 IFFDYNK
+216 MFFDYNK

-228 IYLANDKI
+228 IYLANDKT

-297 LLMNNA
+297 LLKNNG

-308 NVAEETGTTFNSFA
+308 DVAEQTGTTFNSFA

-354 AFYHQQNDGTFVIP
+354 AFYHQQNDGIFVIP
-368 QNIGFENDTRKSYS
+368 QNIGFENDTRKSFS

-398 CNDIENNFLWE
+398 CNDTENNFLWE
-409 NKTVNENNWLKV
+409 NKTTNTNNWLKV
-421 KLEGVISNRDGIGN
+421 KLEGVTTNRDGIGN
-435 TIEISIDGESQYRYT
+435 TIEIFINGRSQYRYT
-450 LAGEGYLS
+450 LAGEGYIS
-458 QNSFYEFFGT
+458 QNSYHEFFGL
-468 GTATE
+468 GEATE
-473 IDFIKVTW
+473 VDYVKVTW
-481 TATGTTETI
+481 TGTNTEDI
-490 NNVDVNQAII
+490 IYDVNANQSIT
-500 IKEGSGILSNTDIQT
+500 IKEGIGVLTSNDIQT
-515 DNFFSMYPNPS
+515 NSLFSLYPNPS
-526 NNGIFKLSI
+526 NDGVFKLSVNNNK
-535 SDNERV
+535 SNTLKV
-541 SLQIFDLS
+541 YDLA
-549 GRLVT
+549 GRLIL
-554 KKDDLRN
+554 KIKNLKDKDQFSLN
-561 NDEIDVS
+561 
-568 HYHKGIYVAKIS
+568 HCKKGIYLAKVS
-580 SGSNISSIKLLV
+580 SDHKSSTIKLVL

>member
-1 MAETPGGSARATDR
+1 MNKIIFLFSFFFSNILCSQIAFEDVASNIGVDYSYGDSEYGGGVSFA
-15 ILVVD
+15 D
-20 FGAQYAQLIARRV
+20 FNNDGWDDITYASEDGAQ
-33 REQNVYCQIL
+33 VYFFKNNNGVFNL
-43 RHDISAERLAE
+43 VTLNGISNTY
-54 LAPKG
+54 KTKQV
-59 IILSGGPASVYEENA
+59 IWIDY
-74 PRCDPG
+74 
-80 LFRLGI
+80 
-86 PVLGICYGMQLTC
+86 
-99 DALGGDVDND
+99 DND
-109 GDKDLFATAIEGIN
+109 GDKDLFVTAIEGIN

-136 ISSTIGFFQTD
+136 ISSTICFFQTD

-252 DVSVASGSGI
+252 DVSVSSGSGI

-421 KLEGVISNRDGIGN
+421 KLEGVISNIDGIGN

-458 QNSFYEFFGT
+458 QNSLYEFFGT

-473 IDFIKVTW
+473 IDYIKVTW
-481 TATGTTETI
+481 TASGTIETI

-515 DNFFSMYPNPS
+515 NNLFSMYPNPS

-541 SLQIFDLS
+541 SMQIFDLS

-568 HYHKGIYVAKIS
+568 HYHKGIYIAKIS

>member
-1 MAETPGGSARATDR
+1 MNKISFIFFLFFSNILCSQIAFEDVASYIGVDYSYGDSEYGGGVSFA
-15 ILVVD
+15 D
-20 FGAQYAQLIARRV
+20 FNNDGWDDITYASEDGAQ
-33 REQNVYCQIL
+33 VYFFKNNNGVFNL
-43 RHDISAERLAE
+43 VTLNGISNTY
-54 LAPKG
+54 KTKQV
-59 IILSGGPASVYEENA
+59 IWIDY
-74 PRCDPG
+74 
-80 LFRLGI
+80 
-86 PVLGICYGMQLTC
+86 
-99 DALGGDVDND
+99 DND

-535 SDNERV
+535 LDNETV